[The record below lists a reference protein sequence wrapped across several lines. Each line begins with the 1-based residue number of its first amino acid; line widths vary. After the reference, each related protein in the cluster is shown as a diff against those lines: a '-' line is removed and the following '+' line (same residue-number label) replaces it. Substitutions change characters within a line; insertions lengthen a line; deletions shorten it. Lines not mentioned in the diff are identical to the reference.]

1 MSSCLSGAGGTTY
14 GFDFEFVKS
23 PSSSTR
29 TSHTSSSPSS
39 TISESS
45 NSALAIS
52 TKKPRTP
59 RKRPNQTYNE
69 AAALLS
75 TAYPNLFSTKNLKTH
90 GKFTKPASESFDYDS
105 SELLLPFRVL
115 DSSSSCFLLDQPG
128 PEHKP
133 MERPKVVSVFEKE
146 KEKEKQC
153 QSPGEISSIVNL
165 NSLELNEE
173 CEESFDAESIL
184 DEEVEEG
191 IDSIMGSRVQEDS
204 NDGVSNVP
212 WIMAF
217 RAKLEFPRPRVRA
230 LRHVDD
236 GNWWNFPAVDI
247 LQISPKISAKP
258 PPVTAEKKMMKK
270 KKKKVAAPA
279 ETPVVELKNE
289 ELPKPKQGL
298 MLKLNYDDI
307 RNAWS
312 DRGTPFADDSPLA
325 DAPEKDVTARLSQI
339 DLLWDS
345 GGGREASVLRYK
357 EKRRTRLFSKKIRY
371 QVRKVNADRRPRMK
385 GRFVRRLN
393 SSSNAHR

>member
-1 MSSCLSGAGGTTY
+1 MSSCLTGAGGRTY

-45 NSALAIS
+45 NSAALAIS

-75 TAYPNLFSTKNLKTH
+75 TAYPNLFSTKNLKTQ
-90 GKFTKPASESFDYDS
+90 GKFAKPASENFDFDS
-105 SELLLPFRVL
+105 SELFLPFRVL
-115 DSSSSCFLLDQPG
+115 DGSSSCFLLDQPG
-128 PEHKP
+128 PKP
-133 MERPKVVSVFEKE
+133 VERPKVVSVQEKA
-146 KEKEKQC
+146 C
-153 QSPGEISSIVNL
+153 GSPGEISSVVNF
-165 NSLELNEE
+165 NYLELNDD
-173 CEESFDAESIL
+173 CEESLDAESIL
-184 DEEVEEG
+184 DEEIEEG
-191 IDSIMGSRVQEDS
+191 IDSIMGSRVQEIS
-204 NDGVSNVP
+204 NDAVNNFP
-212 WIMAF
+212 WIMPF
-217 RAKLEFPRPRVRA
+217 GGKSDFPRPRVSA
-230 LRHVDD
+230 LRHVDN

-247 LQISPKISAKP
+247 HQISPKINTKP
-258 PPVTAEKKMMKK
+258 PPVTAEKKM
-270 KKKKVAAPA
+270 KKKKVTAIAAAEKPA
-279 ETPVVELKNE
+279 VVELKNA

-298 MLKLNYDDI
+298 MLKLNYDDV
-307 RNAWS
+307 RGAWS

-325 DAPEKDVTARLSQI
+325 DLPETDVTARLSQI
-339 DLLWDS
+339 DLWWDN
-345 GGGREASVLRYK
+345 GGVREASVQRYK